1 MSHVHD
7 TSPDPVEAATTDDF
21 TIAAF
26 YCFVRLADTAAV
38 REALLALCQAGE
50 IKGSIILAGEGFNG
64 TVAGP
69 ADAIAKLVDALLRLT
84 GDAPAEIKYA
94 YSPSMPFNWLRVRLK
109 REIVTMGVP
118 DLDMAAGRGDYV
130 DPADWNALIS
140 DPDTL
145 LVDTRNHYEVRV
157 GTFAGAID
165 PGTQGFTEFP
175 RWLADFADGMSVEE
189 RRERPLA
196 MFCTGG
202 IRCEKSTA
210 LARSL
215 GFERVH
221 HLKGGILAYL
231 EQMDEA
237 ESRWEGDCFVFDQR
251 VAVTHGLA
259 PGQHIMCK
267 PCGMPVAIEDMD
279 AHAAVCRQ
287 PRPD

>member
-1 MSHVHD
+1 M
-7 TSPDPVEAATTDDF
+7 TLR
-21 TIAAF
+21 IMAF
-26 YCFVRLADTAAV
+26 YCFTTIPDPAAV
-38 REALLALCQAGE
+38 QARLLPLCEEEG
-50 IKGSIILAGEGFNG
+50 IKGTIILAGEGYNG

-69 ADAIAKLVDALLRLT
+69 EAGIARLGAALAAITDDAAT
-84 GDAPAEIKYA
+84 AEIKYA
-94 YSPSMPFNWLRVRLK
+94 TAEAMPFGWLRVRHK

-118 DLDMAAGRGDYV
+118 DLDMRGGQGAYV
-130 DPADWNALIS
+130 DPADWNALIA
-140 DPDTL
+140 DPATL

-157 GTFAGAID
+157 GTFDGAID

-175 RWLADFADGMSVEE
+175 RWLATFAEGLSEEE

-215 GFERVH
+215 GFGNVH

-231 EQMDEA
+231 EQVAEA
-237 ESRWEGDCFVFDQR
+237 ESRWQGDCFVFDQR

-259 PGQHIMCK
+259 PGDHVMCK
-267 PCGMPVAIEDMD
+267 PCGMPVAVADRE
-279 AHAAVCRQ
+279 AHAALCRKA
-287 PRPD
+287 DCA

>member
-1 MSHVHD
+1 MTQS
-7 TSPDPVEAATTDDF
+7 TDQIPPTDF
-21 TIAAF
+21 KIAAF
-26 YCFVRLADTAAV
+26 YCFIRLAEPVSERD
-38 REALLALCQAGE
+38 ALLALCEAGG
-50 IKGSIILAGEGFNG
+50 IKGTIIVANEGFNG

-69 ADAIAKLVDALLRLT
+69 DEAIDGLVRRLKALAA
-84 GDAPAEIKYA
+84 DAPAEIKYA
-94 YSPSMPFNWLRVRLK
+94 RSPDMPFGWLRVRHK

-130 DPADWNALIS
+130 NPADWNALIAA
-140 DPDTL
+140 PETIV
-145 LVDTRNHYEVRV
+145 VDTRNRYEYGI
-157 GTFAGAID
+157 GTFEGAID
-165 PGTQGFTEFP
+165 PDTRGFTEFP
-175 RWLADFADGMSVEE
+175 QWLKGFAESLSETE

-231 EQMDEA
+231 EEVEET
-237 ESRWEGDCFVFDQR
+237 ESRWHGDCFVFDQR

-259 PGQHIMCK
+259 PGHHVLCK
-267 PCGMPVAIEDMD
+267 PCGMPVAVEDM
-279 AHAAVCRQ
+279 ASHSAVCRKG
-287 PRPD
+287 

>member
-1 MSHVHD
+1 M
-7 TSPDPVEAATTDDF
+7 TLR
-21 TIAAF
+21 IMAF
-26 YCFVRLADTAAV
+26 YCFTSIAEPAAV
-38 REALLALCQAGE
+38 QTRFLSLCEEEG
-50 IKGSIILAGEGFNG
+50 IKGTIILAGEGYNG

-69 ADAIAKLVDALLRLT
+69 ESGIARLADALAAIT
-84 GDAPAEIKYA
+84 GDAVAEIKYA
-94 YSPSMPFNWLRVRLK
+94 TAETMPFGWLRVRHK

-118 DLDMAAGRGDYV
+118 DLDFRGGQGAYV
-130 DPADWNALIS
+130 DPAEWNALIA
-140 DPDTL
+140 DPETL

-157 GTFAGAID
+157 GTFDGAID

-175 RWLADFADGMSVEE
+175 RWLAALAEGLSEEE

-215 GFERVH
+215 GFGNVH

-231 EQMDEA
+231 EQVEEA
-237 ESRWEGDCFVFDQR
+237 ESRWQGDCFVFDQR

-259 PGQHIMCK
+259 PGHHVMCK
-267 PCGMPVAIEDMD
+267 PCGMPVAAEDRE
-279 AHAAVCRQ
+279 AHAAVCRKG
-287 PRPD
+287 